1 MIIECVS
8 CNKKFDVN
16 SELIPDA
23 GRTIQCGACGH
34 VWFFDKKD
42 QKNLETPEKIEIKK
56 VDNKTKKIIKKKKE
70 KKVSNIDNLSHKK
83 QALVKYQAK
92 TSFTLGKFL
101 SYILV
106 SIISFIS
113 LIIILDTFKIP
124 LSNYFPNLEIFLYN
138 FFETIKDIHLFTMD
152 LIND

>member
-16 SELIPDA
+16 SELIPDG

-42 QKNLETPEKIEIKK
+42 QKSLQITEKIEIKQ
-56 VDNKTKKIIKKKKE
+56 VDNKTKKVIKREKE
-70 KKVSNIDNLSHKK
+70 KKVGYDDSLPHKK
-83 QALVKYQAK
+83 KALVKYQAK

-106 SIISFIS
+106 STISFIS
-113 LIIILDTFKIP
+113 FIIILDTFKIP

-138 FFETIKDIHLFTMD
+138 FFETIKDIQLFTMD